1 MIEPEKYQVALF
13 GFFVVSLIG
22 IVYSILNLFG
32 YIFGS
37 EYVTYGLFIISLSF
51 LIYGLHPWVEF

>member
-1 MIEPEKYQVALF
+1 MIEPEKYQVALY

-22 IVYSILNLFG
+22 IVYCILSPFG
-32 YIFGS
+32 YIFGP
-37 EYVTYGLFIISLSF
+37 EYVTRGLLIISLSL